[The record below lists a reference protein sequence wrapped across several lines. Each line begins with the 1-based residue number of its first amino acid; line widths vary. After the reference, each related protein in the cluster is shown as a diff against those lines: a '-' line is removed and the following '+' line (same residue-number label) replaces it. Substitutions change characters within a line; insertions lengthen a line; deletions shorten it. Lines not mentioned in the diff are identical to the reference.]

1 MGRQQIKLTILHCGR
16 LANRFDLSAGERPA
30 LLLPFD
36 AAAHS
41 RTFRMAIQWYYGRGT
56 DITGPLSGR
65 QLADLAN
72 SGTVLP
78 TDTVWQDSVEMGVP
92 ATRVKNLFT
101 HAPADAAAQGAG
113 APPAEVSSQL
123 LQEVAP
129 LPPEGLTALDRLEGS
144 PPPPDVETIPTVSVG
159 ETQPQGLVSAES
171 TTPGGA
177 APEAIPDDA
186 ELIPLEEPPQA
197 TATQPPAQ
205 QVRGRKAR
213 ATAGK
218 GVMIV
223 AQDSTNV
230 KYRMK
235 CTACGYEDTSW
246 KTMPITRGMTRL
258 SFFCPKC
265 RKRRDGE
272 IHGVV

>member
-1 MGRQQIKLTILHCGR
+1 
-16 LANRFDLSAGERPA
+16 
-30 LLLPFD
+30 
-36 AAAHS
+36 
-41 RTFRMAIQWYYGRGT
+41 MAIQWYYGRGT
-56 DITGPLSGR
+56 DITGPFSGPE
-65 QLADLAN
+65 LAHLAN

-78 TDTVWQDSVEMGVP
+78 TDTVWQEGVEMGVL

-101 HAPADAAAQGAG
+101 HAPADAAARGAG
-113 APPAEVSSQL
+113 ALPAEVSSQL
-123 LQEVAP
+123 LQEVVI
-129 LPPEGLTALDRLEGS
+129 LPPGGLTALDRSEGS
-144 PPPPDVETIPTVSVG
+144 PPPPDVETIPAVSAG
-159 ETQPQGLVSAES
+159 ETQPQGSVSAES

-177 APEAIPDDA
+177 APEAIPDDP
-186 ELIPLEEPPQA
+186 ELKPLEEPQA

-205 QVRGRKAR
+205 QARGRKAR

-235 CTACGYEDTSW
+235 CTGCGYEDTSW

-272 IHGVV
+272 IHGVL